1 MIGNSE
7 ACIFTLVIKLAIC
20 EFLKITFYFFSNT
33 NTHSEK
39 QNNIGVEKKNYI
51 LSLQSNFFP
60 MKSPY
65 TCTRI

>member
-1 MIGNSE
+1 MGNLE
-7 ACIFTLVIKLAIC
+7 ACIFTLVINLPIC
-20 EFLKITFYFFSNT
+20 EFLKITFYFLSNT
-33 NTHSEK
+33 NTHSKK
-39 QNNIGVEKKNYI
+39 QNSNGVEKKNYI